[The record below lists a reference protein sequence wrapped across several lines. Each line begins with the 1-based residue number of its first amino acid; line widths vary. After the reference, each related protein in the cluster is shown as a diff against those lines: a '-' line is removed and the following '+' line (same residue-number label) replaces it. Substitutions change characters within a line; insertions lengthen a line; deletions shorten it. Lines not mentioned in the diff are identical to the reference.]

1 VNYAGKFDAAPFS
14 DSPGKQAPGYLQ
26 LDAPPAHAPSDAI
39 VVPDAH
45 FLFNADFKRT
55 GLDLVLSGD
64 GREVVLHD
72 YFKGEKRAALASPD
86 GAHLSGDLVN
96 ALTGAVQ
103 VSQAGA
109 DPGVGKVIGHVT
121 KLQGSAT
128 AVRNGVSIILHQGDN
143 VEKGDVVQAGSDST
157 LGITFIDGTVFGL
170 SSNARMVLNEM
181 VYDPNGSNNSSLIS
195 LVAGTISFVAG
206 ETAKHGDMKVD
217 TPVATMGIRGTAV
230 LVEID
235 FTVPGQNTTPDAKF
249 QVLVEPNGTTG
260 SYVLFD
266 KVTLQPIAVVNQA
279 GQQIQ
284 ISNGVVTQTNSGLPP
299 EIQKLITDVFSL
311 KFTDNSTNP
320 KSTTHFTDV
329 GVIQTD
335 ALKFAN
341 GMPVTLTYLVTNSVN
356 GAPPSLPEVTLD
368 PNHHIPG
375 PPKVAVLDGA
385 GNPAKQF
392 SLLEQIGK
400 TGDAIDVD
408 TVALKVNFTDVNAG
422 DHPTVSVKFGSFAY
436 QNAQHGDVTGS
447 LSALQLQDIAATQVA
462 ISVVPDPHNKNY
474 GSATLTYGIP
484 DGAFDFLAAGETL
497 SLTYIVRVDN
507 NFAPNNEYAEVP
519 ITITITGTNDGPV
532 ITTNAQTIAFAG
544 GTSVSG
550 GPLTSDDATSGT
562 LAFTDVD
569 LTDTHTVSA
578 KLTGAVLEGGGSIPP
593 APLALFEQAF
603 SAALAS
609 DSTGT
614 GNGAVNWKLADLPV
628 YVADFIPAGQTLT
641 LTYTVTVT
649 DSQGATSQQTV
660 TVTVTGTDEPAV
672 VWIATAGEESS
683 GSLWHVGANWETGLA
698 PTADDDVIIITDQL
712 HGVTPVFPVT
722 IDQAAVAKTV
732 TMNDFGGGAAPE
744 LHNFSTLT
752 IGGALTVKADARVYN
767 FECATISVG
776 GSAEFLDQSVLGN
789 SGTLRLHGGGDFGSD
804 ASITNIGTI
813 ELVSGTLNVLSDVV
827 NSTCSGSGLIQVDI
841 GGTLVLDGGSIA
853 GGAIAIEGLFGT
865 QTFNVDSVV
874 TLSEAP
880 TNGVLRLTGSAVLA
894 HGTLDNAGLIEVS
907 GNGNAF
913 HREAVTG
920 NGALEIL
927 SGGKL
932 TLDQGTAFDNG
943 CGTITVDHG
952 ATLTLNH
959 AGVTGGL
966 MTNER
971 GGTVALT
978 GYAALIGGSL
988 GNSGRIAVSGH
999 GNVFDDE
1006 RITNA
1011 ACATITIALSG
1022 VLALTGTGIAGGS
1035 VFNHGTIDI
1044 TGDSSIDGSAVDGG
1058 TILIGSPDAW
1068 HDGGHHLRTSAFNG
1082 TEGPAS
1088 ERSPVTLT
1096 VQGGASITDA
1106 KLTIGH
1112 GDALAVAA
1120 DAILSGVSVDSSGI
1134 VQVDKGALLIV
1145 EDSTV
1150 SGGGLVNDG
1159 TIHVETDAATTFHHV
1174 DVDNSGGV
1182 IIIDEEGEQPVPST
1196 LVLDGR
1202 TIISG
1207 GTMTVGIA
1215 GTLEIA
1221 GFGATLSGVH
1231 VENSGIFTVDDH
1243 AFLDLIGTNVTG
1255 DGTFHVSGTVEVTG
1269 FSSLGGAVINDGII
1283 EVTSGILEVA
1293 GAISGTG
1300 TIIVDSGAEVKL
1312 DGANAQTIDFKGQGG
1327 ELVLEASSFGGK
1339 IEGLDI
1345 SDKLDLAGIKF
1356 ADHPTATYDKKSGV
1370 LTVSDSDGDTVRL
1383 TLSDLDYSRLN
1394 FAVSDDGH
1402 GGTLITVKANDA
1414 PSILGETNPPV
1425 QTVILSKTPTVLA
1438 PGVTTNGEGMATET
1452 FDQVKAGSPS
1462 DNGDGHGNFYSQALH
1477 AWFSASGDAGV
1488 VHGSS
1493 SDSAAP
1499 YVGNGQQDS
1508 TNYLSVG
1515 GHATET
1521 ITFDSVKNSFGL
1533 YWGSV
1538 DAYNGISFYNGD
1550 KLVASY
1556 SGADISP
1563 LLASGGQGSFSSNG
1577 YVEFL
1582 DLSPFDKVVL
1592 SSSSDAFEL
1601 DNVSAGYIS
1610 DHHVKLASPV
1620 AGALTV
1626 VDKDVGDT
1634 LTASVTGDAVIR
1646 YNGSSHLPANLD
1658 VDALIDSSAITFDS
1672 VVSDGK
1678 PDTLHWTY
1686 NPANANFD
1694 FLAPGDTLTITY
1706 TAQVSDGHGSF
1717 GAQPLTIT
1725 IAGNGAST
1733 VYGSSHDDAFTNI
1746 GGGVTIFGKG
1756 GNDTFV
1762 FNSNFGSATIADF
1775 DVNKD
1780 TIEVDHSLFDSVSAI
1795 MASAHSA
1802 NLGQDTVITA
1812 AGNDTIT
1819 LKGVTLAQLQ
1829 HHQND
1834 FHII

>member
-1 VNYAGKFDAAPFS
+1 MNYAGKFDAAPFS
-14 DSPGKQAPGYLQ
+14 DAPGKQAPGYLQ
-26 LDAPPAHAPSDAI
+26 LNAPPAHAPSDAI

-109 DPGVGKVIGHVT
+109 DPSVGKVIGHVT

-128 AVRNGVSIILHQGDN
+128 AIRNGVSIILHQGDN

-157 LGITFIDGTVFGL
+157 LGVTFIDGTVFGL

-181 VYDPNGSNNSSLIS
+181 VYDPNGTNNSSLIS

-320 KSTTHFTDV
+320 KSSTHFTDI

-335 ALKFAN
+335 PLKFGN
-341 GMPVTLTYLVTNSVN
+341 GVLATLTYLTNNNAN
-356 GAPPSLPEVTLD
+356 GAPPSLPEVTPD

-385 GNPAKQF
+385 GNPATQF
-392 SLLEQIGK
+392 SLLERIGK
-400 TGDAIDVD
+400 TGDTVDFD
-408 TVALKVNFTDVNAG
+408 TVAVRVNFADVNAG
-422 DHPTVSVKFGSFAY
+422 DHPTVSVRFGSFAY

-447 LSALQLQDIAATQVA
+447 LSALQLQDIAATEVA
-462 ISVVPDPHNKNY
+462 ISVVPDPNNKNY
-474 GSATLTYGIP
+474 GSATLTYSIP
-484 DGAFDFLAAGETL
+484 DRAFDFLAAGETL
-497 SLTYIVRVDN
+497 SLTYMVRVDN
-507 NFAPNNEYAEVP
+507 NFAPNNEYAEIP

-578 KLTGAVLEGGGSIPP
+578 KLTGAALEGGGSIPP
-593 APLALFEQAF
+593 GPLALFEQAF
-603 SAALAS
+603 SASLAS
-609 DSTGT
+609 DSRGTGT
-614 GNGAVNWKLADLPV
+614 GAVTWKLGDLPV

-649 DSQGATSQQTV
+649 ESQGATSQQTV
-660 TVTVTGTDEPAV
+660 TVTITGTDEPAV
-672 VWIATAGEESS
+672 VWIATAGDESS
-683 GSLWHVGANWETGLA
+683 GTVWHIGANWETGLA

-712 HGVTPVFPVT
+712 HGLTPVFPVT

-732 TMNDFGGGAAPE
+732 TMNDFGGGAPPE

-752 IGGALTVKADARVYN
+752 IGGALTVQADARVYN
-767 FECATISVG
+767 FESATISVG
-776 GSAEFLDQSVLGN
+776 GNAEFLDQSILGN
-789 SGTLRLHGGGDFGSD
+789 SGTLRLHGGDFGSD

-813 ELVSGTLNVLSDVV
+813 ELVSGTLNVLSDVA
-827 NSTCSGSGLIQVDI
+827 NETCAGSGLIQVDI
-841 GGTLVLDGGSIA
+841 GGTLLLDGGTIA
-853 GGAIAIEGLFGT
+853 GGAVVIEGQPVV
-865 QTFNVDSVV
+865 QTFDVD
-874 TLSEAP
+874 TGETP
-880 TNGVLRLTGSAVLA
+880 TNGTLKLTGSAVLE
-894 HGTLDNAGLIEVS
+894 HGSLENAGLIEVS

-913 HREAVTG
+913 HHEVVAA
-920 NGALEIL
+920 NAALEIL
-927 SGGKL
+927 ADGEL
-932 TLDQGTAFDNG
+932 TLDQGTMFDNG
-943 CGTITVDHG
+943 DGAITVDHG
-952 ATLTLNH
+952 AMLTLNH

-966 MTNER
+966 TTNER

-988 GNSGRIAVSGH
+988 GNSGRIMVSGN

-1006 RITNA
+1006 RVTNA

-1022 VLALTGTGIAGGS
+1022 VLALTGADIAGGS
-1035 VFNHGTIDI
+1035 VFNHGTIDV
-1044 TGDSSIDGSAVDGG
+1044 TGDSAIDGSAVDGG
-1058 TILIGSPDAW
+1058 TILIGSADAS
-1068 HDGGHHLRTSAFNG
+1068 HAGGYWTFASDG
-1082 TEGPAS
+1082 TEAAAS
-1088 ERSPVTLT
+1088 ERPPVTLT
-1096 VQGGASITDA
+1096 IQGGASITDA
-1106 KLTIGH
+1106 KFAIGH
-1112 GDALAVAA
+1112 GDALDITGAA
-1120 DAILSGVSVDSSGI
+1120 GATLSDVSVDNSGT
-1134 VQVDKGALLIV
+1134 VQVDKGALLVI
-1145 EDSTV
+1145 EDSTF
-1150 SGGGLVNDG
+1150 SGGGLVNAG
-1159 TIHVETDAATTFHHV
+1159 TIHVETDATTTLDHV
-1174 DVDNSGGV
+1174 DVDNSSGV
-1182 IIIDEEGEQPVPST
+1182 ITVDEEGEKPVPST

-1207 GTMTVGIA
+1207 GTVIVGIA

-1243 AFLDLIGTNVTG
+1243 ALLDLIGTSVTG

-1269 FSSLGGAVINDGII
+1269 FSSLGGAVVNDGII
-1283 EVTSGILEVA
+1283 EVASGILEVT

-1300 TIIVDSGAEVKL
+1300 TIVVDSGAEVKL

-1327 ELVLEASSFGGK
+1327 ELVLETTSFDGK
-1339 IEGLDI
+1339 IQGLDI
-1345 SDKLDLAGIKF
+1345 SDKLDLASIQF

-1370 LTVSDSDGDTVRL
+1370 LTISDSDGDTVRL

-1425 QTVILSKTPTVLA
+1425 QTVILAKTPTVLA

-1493 SDSAAP
+1493 SGSAAP

-1508 TNYLSVG
+1508 TNYLSIG

-1634 LTASVTGDAVIR
+1634 LTASVTGDAVVK
-1646 YNGSSHLPANLD
+1646 YNGSSHLPANVD
-1658 VDALIDSSAITFDS
+1658 VDALTASSAITFDS

-1678 PDTLHWTY
+1678 PDALHWTY

-1694 FLAPGDTLTITY
+1694 FLAPGDTLTVTY

-1733 VYGSSHDDAFTNI
+1733 VNGSSHDDAFTNI

-1762 FNSNFGSATIADF
+1762 FNANFGSATIADF

-1780 TIEVDHSLFDSVSAI
+1780 TIEIDHSLFDSVSAI